1 MTVEFLANSE
11 WGPGLGRGLTRR
23 LSRGAANRLARWL
36 ADALVATPGSRQARA
51 VRGNLAV
58 VCGREASDPVIRD
71 LTRRV
76 FRNAAQ
82 SYVDL
87 FRAMNGGHEA
97 LAQAFRWD
105 PACESSLRVL
115 REIGRGAIIVAPHTV
130 GFDIGLLTL
139 ASHGM
144 AVQAL
149 SIANPRGSYQVQN
162 RMRLEYGIEI
172 TPISTGSLRSAIR
185 RLRSGGFVLTGVDRP
200 LGEGIPLT
208 FFGREVRMS
217 VGHVRL
223 AQETG
228 APIVFVASRAD
239 GEGQYVA
246 FGGDLL
252 EAEQPPTKDGLRRL
266 AQAVVSRMEAVISAR
281 PDEWLMFYPLW
292 S

>member
-11 WGPGLGRGLTRR
+11 LGPVLGRGLTRWLPGR
-23 LSRGAANRLARWL
+23 AANRLARGR
-36 ADALVATPGSRQARA
+36 ADARLASPTSRQARA
-51 VRGNLAV
+51 VRANLAV
-58 VCGREASDPVIRD
+58 VCGREASDPVIGD

-82 SYVDL
+82 SYVEL

-97 LAQAFRWD
+97 LSQVFRWD
-105 PACESSLRVL
+105 PAFESSLRAL
-115 REIGRGAIIVAPHTV
+115 REGGRGAIIVAPHTV

-149 SIANPRGSYQVQN
+149 SIANPRGSYRVQN

-172 TPISTGSLRSAIR
+172 TPISTGSLRAAIR
-185 RLRSGGFVLTGVDRP
+185 RLRSGGLVLTGVDRP

-208 FFGREVRMS
+208 FFGREARMS
-217 VGHVRL
+217 VGHARL

-228 APIVFVASRAD
+228 APIVFVASRAA
-239 GEGQYVA
+239 GEGRYVA
-246 FGGDLL
+246 FGGEAL
-252 EAEQPPTKDGLRRL
+252 EAERPPTKDGLRRL

-281 PDEWLMFYPLW
+281 PDEWMMFYPRW